1 MFFTVRLY
9 IAIIYRVSHKKTIIK
24 KRLEIVFD
32 LRQKFET
39 FIRPSTISS
48 VDVYGHRQQDI
59 FEVLFRVGLK
69 IYTVCSTGHDIE
81 LRLKI
86 FWTCDNVHFIMFI
99 GSSWTPCRV
108 TTCILSC
115 DICVEGI
122 LHWHTYLQGWGEG
135 RKGCNPIPVFSGLF
149 TFQIIF
155 RNKTLDIMS
164 TMRTRKLQNECRLW
178 SFFAFQLFRF
188 LCL

>member
-1 MFFTVRLY
+1 M
-9 IAIIYRVSHKKTIIK
+9 SHKKTIIK

-39 FIRPSTISS
+39 FIRSSTISS

-86 FWTCDNVHFIMFI
+86 FWTCVFCGQVIMFI
-99 GSSWTPCRV
+99 SSCLLGHPEPRAGLRPAFYHV
-108 TTCILSC
+108 TYSQH
-115 DICVEGI
+115 ICVEGI
-122 LHWHTYLQGWGEG
+122 LH
-135 RKGCNPIPVFSGLF
+135 
-149 TFQIIF
+149 
-155 RNKTLDIMS
+155 
-164 TMRTRKLQNECRLW
+164 
-178 SFFAFQLFRF
+178 
-188 LCL
+188 

>member
-1 MFFTVRLY
+1 MHESAGSVILRCDVQKLIGKFFFVLSFTVRLY

-39 FIRPSTISS
+39 FIRSSTISS

-86 FWTCDNVHFIMFI
+86 FWTCVFCGQVKMFI
-99 GSSWTPCRV
+99 SSCLLGHPEPLAGLRPAFYHV
-108 TTCILSC
+108 TYSQH
-115 DICVEGI
+115 ICVEGI
-122 LHWHTYLQGWGEG
+122 LH
-135 RKGCNPIPVFSGLF
+135 
-149 TFQIIF
+149 
-155 RNKTLDIMS
+155 
-164 TMRTRKLQNECRLW
+164 
-178 SFFAFQLFRF
+178 
-188 LCL
+188 